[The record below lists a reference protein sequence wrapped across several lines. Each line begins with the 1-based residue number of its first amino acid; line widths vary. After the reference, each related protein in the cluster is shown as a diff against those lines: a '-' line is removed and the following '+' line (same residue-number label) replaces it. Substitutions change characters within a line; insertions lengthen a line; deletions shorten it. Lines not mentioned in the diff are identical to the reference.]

1 MSFTPHGFE
10 ESGPAQALFI
20 VFLIY
25 GSFITFGKPI
35 KAAFVFIARCF
46 NDDAFKGIDDIELDE
61 DIDLYQNCLD
71 GEDR

>member
-1 MSFTPHGFE
+1 M
-10 ESGPAQALFI
+10 
-20 VFLIY
+20 Y
-25 GSFITFGKPI
+25 GSFIVFGKPI

-71 GEDR
+71 GEDRLWSIMEVENMRKFGMRTML

>member
-1 MSFTPHGFE
+1 MSFTPNGFRD
-10 ESGPAQALFI
+10 SGPAQVLLI
-20 VFLIY
+20 VFIIY
-25 GSFITFGKPI
+25 GFHITFGKPI
-35 KAAFVFIARCF
+35 RAAFVFIARCF